1 MSIYLGYTGS
11 VELTRSSIDESFT
24 SVVNPSD
31 VSAARDCFSFDFA
44 QGMLLTGD
52 QLEIT
57 ATDNGALDFVTGR
70 TYSSGKWYINVDQ
83 VGGIRLYSSFSN
95 AVAGGSTGRV
105 DLSAPTRNIP
115 IRIQVANSIGRLM
128 AKVTNYE
135 LNTSRDAVD
144 VTEIGDEFKR
154 QYGTLISGS
163 GSIQCFFDYTN
174 TSYTGALTDPELAVY
189 MHQLIIRQQ
198 LGSEFKAKLYLVTR
212 GTGADVDDEVWYEFN
227 ALITNVAM
235 AFDPAEPV
243 RSTIQFVTTGEIKL
257 LVKTVSNY
265 LVQED
270 LGRISV
276 ESSQGT
282 GFVELE
288 QNP

>member
-31 VSAARDCFSFDFA
+31 VNASRDCFSFDFA
-44 QGMLLTGD
+44 EGMLLTGD

-83 VGGIRLYSSFSN
+83 VGSIRLYDSFAN

-105 DLSAPTRNIP
+105 DLSAPSRNIP

-212 GTGADVDDEVWYEFN
+212 GTGADADDEVWYEFN

>member
-1 MSIYLGYTGS
+1 MTIYLGYTGS
-11 VELTRSSIDESFT
+11 VELTRSSIDESFI

-31 VSAARDCFSFDFA
+31 VNTVRDSFSFDFA
-44 QGMLLTGD
+44 EGMLLTGD

-57 ATDNGALDFVTGR
+57 ATDGGALDFITGS
-70 TYSSGKWYINVDQ
+70 TYLSGKWYINVDQ
-83 VGGIRLYSSFSN
+83 VGGIRLYSSFSD
-95 AVAGGSTGRV
+95 AVAGESTGRV
-105 DLSAPTRNIP
+105 DLSTPGRNIP
-115 IRIQVANSIGRLM
+115 IRVQVANSIARLL

-174 TSYTGALTDPELAVY
+174 TSYTGSIVDPELAVY
-189 MHQLIIRQQ
+189 MHQLVLRQQ
-198 LGSEFKAKLYLVTR
+198 LGSEFKAKLYLVTS
-212 GTGADVDDEVWYEFN
+212 GTGADLDDEVWYEFN
-227 ALITNVAM
+227 ALVTNVAM

-257 LVKTVSNY
+257 RVKTVSNY
-265 LVQED
+265 LTQENLD
-270 LGRISV
+270 KIAL

>member
-83 VGGIRLYSSFSN
+83 VGSIRLYSSFSN

-105 DLSAPTRNIP
+105 DLSAPSRNIP

-212 GTGADVDDEVWYEFN
+212 GTGADADDEVWYEFN

>member
-44 QGMLLTGD
+44 EGMLLTGD

-105 DLSAPTRNIP
+105 DLSAPSRNIP

-212 GTGADVDDEVWYEFN
+212 GTGADADDEVWYEFN

>member
-83 VGGIRLYSSFSN
+83 VGGIRLYNSFAD

-105 DLSAPTRNIP
+105 DLSAPSRNIP

-212 GTGADVDDEVWYEFN
+212 GTGADADDEVWYEFN

>member
-31 VSAARDCFSFDFA
+31 VNATRNSFSFDFA
-44 QGMLLTGD
+44 EGMLLTGD

-57 ATDNGALDFVTGR
+57 ATDGGALDFVTGR

-95 AVAGGSTGRV
+95 AVAGEPTGRV
-105 DLSAPTRNIP
+105 DLSVPSRNIP
-115 IRIQVANSIGRLM
+115 IRVQVANSIGRLM

-189 MHQLIIRQQ
+189 MHQLIMRQQ

-212 GTGADVDDEVWYEFN
+212 GTGSDQDDEVWYEFN
-227 ALITNVAM
+227 ALVTNVAL

-257 LVKTVSNY
+257 LVKTISNY
-265 LVQED
+265 LIQED
-270 LGRISV
+270 LGKIAL

>member
-1 MSIYLGYTGS
+1 MTIYLGYTGS

-44 QGMLLTGD
+44 EGMLLTGD

-83 VGGIRLYSSFSN
+83 VGGVRLYDSFSN

-105 DLSAPTRNIP
+105 DLSTPSRNIP
-115 IRIQVANSIGRLM
+115 IRVQVANSIGRIM

-144 VTEIGDEFKR
+144 VTEIGDQFKR

-174 TSYTGALTDPELAVY
+174 TSYTGALTDPELALY
-189 MHQLIIRQQ
+189 MHQLVLRQQ

-212 GTGADVDDEVWYEFN
+212 GTGADADDEVWYEFD
-227 ALITNVAM
+227 ALVTNVAM

>member
-1 MSIYLGYTGS
+1 MTIYLGYTGS

-44 QGMLLTGD
+44 EGMLLTGD

-57 ATDNGALDFVTGR
+57 ATDGGALDFVTGR

-105 DLSAPTRNIP
+105 DLSTPSRNIP
-115 IRIQVANSIGRLM
+115 IRVQVANSIGRIM

-144 VTEIGDEFKR
+144 VTEIGDQFKR

-174 TSYTGALTDPELAVY
+174 TSYTGALTDPELALY
-189 MHQLIIRQQ
+189 MHQLVLRQQ

-212 GTGADVDDEVWYEFN
+212 GTGADADDEVWYEFD
-227 ALITNVAM
+227 ALVTNVAM

>member
-1 MSIYLGYTGS
+1 MTIYLGYTGS

-24 SVVNPSD
+24 SIVNPSD
-31 VSAARDCFSFDFA
+31 VSASRDTFSFDFA
-44 QGMLLTGD
+44 EGMLLTGD

-83 VGGIRLYSSFSN
+83 VGGVRLYDSFSN

-105 DLSAPTRNIP
+105 DLSTPSRNIP
-115 IRIQVANSIGRLM
+115 IRVQVANSIGRLM

-189 MHQLIIRQQ
+189 MHQLVMRQQ

-212 GTGADVDDEVWYEFN
+212 ETGADTDDEVWYEFD
-227 ALITNVAM
+227 ALVTNVAM

-257 LVKTVSNY
+257 LVKTITNY

-270 LGRISV
+270 LGKISL

-282 GFVELE
+282 GSVELE
-288 QNP
+288 QVP

>member
-1 MSIYLGYTGS
+1 MTIYLGYTGS

-24 SVVNPSD
+24 SIVNPSD
-31 VSAARDCFSFDFA
+31 VSASRDTFSFDFA
-44 QGMLLTGD
+44 EGMLLTGD

-83 VGGIRLYSSFSN
+83 VGGVRLYDSFSN

-105 DLSAPTRNIP
+105 DLSTPSRNIP
-115 IRIQVANSIGRLM
+115 IRVQVANSIGRLM

-189 MHQLIIRQQ
+189 MHQLVMRQQ

-212 GTGADVDDEVWYEFN
+212 ETGADTDDEVWYEFD
-227 ALITNVAM
+227 ALVTNVAM

-257 LVKTVSNY
+257 LVKTITNY

-270 LGRISV
+270 LGKISL
-276 ESSQGT
+276 ESSQGA
-282 GFVELE
+282 GSVELE
-288 QNP
+288 QVP